1 MSSSDR
7 QPKYRQEI
15 QQVSAFPVPISNSKS
30 RSCGRVAVFWYIVF
44 RSGSPSTAVNQVNG
58 YA

>member
-15 QQVSAFPVPISNSKS
+15 QQVSAFPVPISNSKT
-30 RSCGRVAVFWYIVF
+30 RSSGRVAVWYIVS
-44 RSGSPSTAVNQVNG
+44 RSGSRSTAVNQVNG
-58 YA
+58 HA

>member
-15 QQVSAFPVPISNSKS
+15 QQVSAFPIQI
-30 RSCGRVAVFWYIVF
+30 RIVCL
-44 RSGSPSTAVNQVNG
+44 GPVVMSPSSGISCFGGVFG
-58 YA
+58 RLL

>member
-15 QQVSAFPVPISNSKS
+15 QQVSAFPVQIYVVSLGP
-30 RSCGRVAVFWYIVF
+30 VVV
-44 RSGSPSTAVNQVNG
+44 SPSSGILCFSWVLG
-58 YA
+58 RLL